1 VAAVAAG
8 SLAVVSIVSTARDV
22 RTAAGWLSV
31 AVIESMAV
39 IVLVGI
45 RQWRLAPRARTRA
58 AVLAG
63 ASALAGVAT
72 GDALANGLGW
82 AAVALGVAAV
92 TLVGAGWRPA
102 RCVDAVRPTAPTGRR
117 R

>member
-1 VAAVAAG
+1 
-8 SLAVVSIVSTARDV
+8 
-22 RTAAGWLSV
+22 
-31 AVIESMAV
+31 MAV

-63 ASALAGVAT
+63 ASALVGVAT
-72 GDALANGLGW
+72 GDALAKGLGW
-82 AAVALGVAAV
+82 ASVALGVAAV
-92 TLVGAGWRPA
+92 TLVGTGWRPA
-102 RCVDAVRPTAPTGRR
+102 RCVDAVHAPTAPTGRR